1 MSVYSA
7 IYVHTIEFLLNP
19 HLWNTDGV
27 PLGADGGL
35 ARAGGEGA
43 QQRQGGQQG
52 QQHQQGRVHPGE
64 DINHTSFH
72 FSFLIAV
79 GFETENL
86 N

>member
-35 ARAGGEGA
+35 AGAGGEGA

-52 QQHQQGRVHPGE
+52 QQHQQ
-64 DINHTSFH
+64 
-72 FSFLIAV
+72 
-79 GFETENL
+79 
-86 N
+86 